1 MNGTLSPCAGTV
13 GATSLGHMN
22 QIPRS
27 TLVPA
32 ALLAGLCPL
41 VGNSIYEDT
50 TGSGVKILAEAA
62 ASQPVAAKIS
72 IVLYLVG
79 FIALIVVLGVMAAAI
94 ARRTPALSGIVAV
107 GGAAAVAIKLAEAQT
122 GMALRETA
130 DAVDPGTAEALVAID
145 EAGFAVYGFLLAL
158 ALGAAGL
165 GLLRS
170 GLVPAWL
177 GWWAAVMG
185 GLGVLTA
192 TVGIVV
198 PDAYVPIPFLLLL
211 VWLIALG
218 IAGARRP
225 FPQAAGPPAV
235 VPATQ

>member
-1 MNGTLSPCAGTV
+1 MQRDGEWDEPAG
-13 GATSLGHMN
+13 MN

-41 VGNSIYEDT
+41 VANSVHEDA
-50 TGSGVKILAEAA
+50 TGSGLQILAEAA
-62 ASQPVAAKIS
+62 AAPSVAEQIA

-79 FIALIVVLGVMAAAI
+79 FVAMFVVLGVLAAAI
-94 ARRTPALSGIVAV
+94 ARRTPALAGVVAIA
-107 GGAAAVAIKLAEAQT
+107 GAAALATELGEIQT
-122 GMALRETA
+122 GIAMRQTA
-130 DAVDPGTAEALVAID
+130 GSLDPGTAEALAAMD
-145 EAGFAVYGFLLAL
+145 EAGFTVYGFLLAL

-170 GLVPAWL
+170 GATAAWL
-177 GWWAAVMG
+177 GWWAVVMG

-192 TVGIVV
+192 AVGIVV
-198 PDAYVPIPFLLLL
+198 PDAYVPIPFVLLL
-211 VWLIALG
+211 VWLMVLG

-225 FPQAAGPPAV
+225 FPEVVAAPAV
-235 VPATQ
+235 LAAQ

>member
-1 MNGTLSPCAGTV
+1 
-13 GATSLGHMN
+13 MN

-32 ALLAGLCPL
+32 ALTAGLCPL
-41 VGNSIYEDT
+41 VANSIYEDT
-50 TGSGVKILAEAA
+50 TGSGAQILAEAA
-62 ASQPVAAKIS
+62 AGQPVAAKIS
-72 IVLYLVG
+72 IVLFLVG
-79 FIALIVVLGVMAAAI
+79 FVALIVVLGVIAAAI
-94 ARRTPALSGIVAV
+94 APRTPALSGVVAV
-107 GGAAAVAIKLAEAQT
+107 AGAAAVAIKLAEAQT
-122 GMALRETA
+122 GIALRETA
-130 DAVDPGTAEALVAID
+130 DVLDPGTARALVAIE
-145 EAGFAVYGFLLAL
+145 EAGFTVYGFLLAL

-170 GLVPAWL
+170 GVMAAWL
-177 GWWAAVMG
+177 GWWATVMG
-185 GLGVLTA
+185 GLGVGTA
-192 TVGIVV
+192 VIGIVV

-225 FPQAAGPPAV
+225 FPQAAARAA